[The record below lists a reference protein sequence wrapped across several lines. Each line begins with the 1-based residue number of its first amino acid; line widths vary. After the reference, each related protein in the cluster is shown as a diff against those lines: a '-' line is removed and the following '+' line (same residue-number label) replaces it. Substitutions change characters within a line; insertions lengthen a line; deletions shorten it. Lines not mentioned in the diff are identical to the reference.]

1 MKSIALALVLILGCG
16 QSEKDALKEEMA
28 AAAKSKQFNDDVKS
42 ETVKREAATPPP
54 TEKKKEE
61 EIPEPDPSKFESID
75 EARKKAMILGRD
87 KEVVR
92 FCEMGKYVDKPEKG
106 DPQIMLGCTLAAC
119 RINDGDKAKAWA
131 KPVQKSKPLYDQAIK
146 TCMANKVAL

>member
-1 MKSIALALVLILGCG
+1 MRGIALAVVLILGCG
-16 QSEKDALKEEMA
+16 KSEKDALKEEMA
-28 AAAKSKQFNDDVKS
+28 AAAKSKQFNDDVKT

-61 EIPEPDPSKFESID
+61 ITEPDPGKFEEID

-119 RINDGDKAKAWA
+119 RINDADKAKAWS
-131 KPVQKSKPLYDQAIK
+131 KPVQKSKPLFDQAIK